1 MGLMCNVDGERPYG
15 PAMPPAPLVNPA
27 PVLARRSGAFI
38 PRPIGRPNVGF
49 PGYVNPGI
57 RRSFVPQPVLSQS
70 YVGNPG
76 VGVPTVRKV
85 MGAPGV
91 W

>member
-15 PAMPPAPLVNPA
+15 PALTPAPLVNPA

-38 PRPIGRPNVGF
+38 PRPAVGF

-70 YVGNPG
+70 YVNP
-76 VGVPTVRKV
+76 GVPTVRKV
-85 MGAPGV
+85 VGAPGV